1 MAKKEKRKNEI
12 NLISKFW
19 AILIYKQVIDLRDSF
34 PFPPNVLFLKF
45 KNQHLCVYSENWMEW
60 TISPFSKLKP
70 WEITLQSTK
79 LERSHCI
86 CPFSLWNITLK
97 LTYHLYLVLP
107 DWRFYCKR
115 RDSAGGEWS
124 MEPWPGHPTYTHSRP
139 HRSKFLD
146 MLFIL
151 LTFRYFRWICFH
163 PCL

>member
-1 MAKKEKRKNEI
+1 MFSFWSLKGNICVSTVKIGWNE
-12 NLISKFW
+12 
-19 AILIYKQVIDLRDSF
+19 Q
-34 PFPPNVLFLKF
+34 FLHF
-45 KNQHLCVYSENWMEW
+45 LNWNHGRSLCNR
-60 TISPFSKLKP
+60 P
-70 WEITLQSTK
+70 K

-146 MLFIL
+146 MLYIL